1 MGNFSTFFPAASA
14 SNLLEIIQYVP
25 DGRTFQGLS
34 NNYVAPTMTNYQ
46 GTTTSYADIFGS
58 NITYTPPEGT
68 RYIRYEYN
76 TKQGGTTARSGI
88 THYKLYVDST
98 EVQNAYKNFSSQYYT
113 TYGYAEFPVSLTY
126 SFDLTATS
134 DDIANG
140 KFSNW
145 TGAKEIKWMARGYNT
160 TYDDVRFNY
169 NTWRDGGGVTAGSA
183 LQWNYPLLTVTAYS

>member
-1 MGNFSTFFPAASA
+1 MGNFTTFFPAVSA

-25 DGRTFQGLS
+25 DGRTFQGVS

-46 GTTTSYADIFGS
+46 YTTTSYADVFGS

-88 THYKLYVDST
+88 TCYRLYVDGT
-98 EVQNAYKNFSSQYYT
+98 EVDTAYKNFSSQYYS
-113 TYGYAEFPVSLTY
+113 TYGYAEFPISLTY
-126 SFDLTATS
+126 SFDLTAAS
-134 DDIANG
+134 DDIVNG

-145 TGAKEIKWMARGYNT
+145 TSAKEIKWRARGHNA
-160 TYDDVRFNY
+160 TYDGVNFNY
-169 NTWRDGGGVTAGSA
+169 NTWRDGTGASGA